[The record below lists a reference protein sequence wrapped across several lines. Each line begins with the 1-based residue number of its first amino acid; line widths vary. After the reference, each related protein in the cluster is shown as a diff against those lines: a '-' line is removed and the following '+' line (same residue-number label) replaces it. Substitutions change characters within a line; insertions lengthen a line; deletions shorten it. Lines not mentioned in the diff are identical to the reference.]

1 MSKILRNMSLA
12 VALMVVAAPM
22 LGTDVQAKD
31 IFMKMCSTKYKAAKA
46 ANTPEG
52 QMKWTDFMKS
62 QCSADGAAAAA
73 PAAPATPAVAPA
85 KAKTPTTPA
94 ATTTTT
100 PSGSFMQNCSAAW
113 KALKASNGVPAGMGW
128 RDFVKAQCKV
138 DGAAATTPAATA
150 PATKPAVAAAPAPA
164 KPAVATAPA
173 EPTAADNGDLKT
185 VDKNGKPFTP
195 AQMAAHKRAKE
206 CGTQWKA
213 AKAANQIP
221 AGQKWPQYWHECSQ
235 RMKAAGQ

>member
-1 MSKILRNMSLA
+1 MKKLLVSLTLISTVILSCSKSD
-12 VALMVVAAPM
+12 P
-22 LGTDVQAKD
+22 
-31 IFMKMCSTKYKAAKA
+31 
-46 ANTPEG
+46 
-52 QMKWTDFMKS
+52 
-62 QCSADGAAAAA
+62 
-73 PAAPATPAVAPA
+73 
-85 KAKTPTTPA
+85 TPA

-113 KALKASNGVPAGMGW
+113 KALKKSNGVPAGMGW

-138 DGAAATTPAATA
+138 DGAAATPAATPAA
-150 PATKPAVAAAPAPA
+150 PATKPAAAAPAPA
-164 KPAVATAPA
+164 SKPVATAPA
-173 EPTAADNGDLKT
+173 EPSAADNGDLKT

-195 AQMAAHKRAKE
+195 AQMAAHKRAKD

-221 AGQKWPQYWHECSQ
+221 VGQKWPQYWHECSQ